1 MDKAAQFILSFVS
14 FYLINQNIGV
24 MKTLTTP
31 VVTVALA
38 VICTFL
44 PPVTVALVAA
54 ALILAHLFKLSLGVM
69 AVSAMIFVMM
79 FIFYCRFTPKKA
91 LVLLITPIAFMLH
104 IPYVVPVVCGLAMTP
119 VTAVPIAFGTII
131 YYMILC
137 VKNSAAAIS
146 ATEGIT
152 GQISFFVRTV
162 FQNKELWITV
172 IAFTICIFTVYV
184 VRRLSIDHAWKAAVA
199 AGAVASILVIVIGDI
214 AFDIHTSYGVLI
226 GGNILAILIGLVLE
240 FFLFSVDYS
249 RTEHI
254 QYEDDEYYY
263 YVKAVPKM
271 SVAAPEKMVKRINE
285 RRNPD
290 EKESEEIRR
299 RAPKRTDERKNMKK
313 RQTEKETKKNSG
325 TPRNTRV
332 PANTD
337 ELLLAKSLQDEL
349 DIQDIVKRELEEH

>member
-1 MDKAAQFILSFVS
+1 MNKKLSSIGILS
-14 FYLINQNIGV
+14 LLG
-24 MKTLTTP
+24 L
-31 VVTVALA
+31 
-38 VICTFL
+38 FL
-44 PPVTVALVAA
+44 
-54 ALILAHLFKLSLGVM
+54 
-69 AVSAMIFVMM
+69 
-79 FIFYCRFTPKKA
+79 IFYIVANFLLEKRDVKDKKEIDA
-91 LVLLITPIAFMLH
+91 NKDVIKEQVNNDKQIAIINRLYSDVR
-104 IPYVVPVVCGLAMTP
+104 ILYDVV
-119 VTAVPIAFGTII
+119 
-131 YYMILC
+131 
-137 VKNSAAAIS
+137 N
-146 ATEGIT
+146 
-152 GQISFFVRTV
+152 
-162 FQNKELWITV
+162 NKFKV
-172 IAFTICIFTVYV
+172 
-184 VRRLSIDHAWKAAVA
+184 SQDD
-199 AGAVASILVIVIGDI
+199 VIVIGDI